1 MKVFNW
7 KKILPYA
14 VAIVAFVAV
23 AMIYCA
29 PVLEGKVLVQ
39 GDVNNWK
46 GAAQEARA
54 YYDEHG
60 TRTWWT
66 NSMFSG
72 MPTYQITG
80 SLPSGEVRNGMAKV
94 AHLGMEGGWEAI
106 GIIFAYFFG
115 FFLMLRCFKVNPWL
129 SIIGGLAIGLS
140 TYFLLIIPAGHVTK
154 AMALGFLAPVIGGFY
169 AIFRKQYWLGA
180 PLTTLYGILG
190 ITLHPQMTYYIFM
203 LIGIMA
209 CAELYIHIKDKAW
222 KDLGISVG
230 VVTLS
235 LLLVVGTKASWLEM
249 NQNYLKETMRGGHS
263 ELTSNSDSGPT
274 SNSNSGLSLDYA
286 TAWSYGVGE
295 TMTFLIPNWE
305 GGASG
310 YNVGENSQLY
320 ETIKKSGVDKR
331 WAKQYCEH
339 APTYRGEKAFTS
351 GPVYMGAIICFLF
364 VLGLLIVPGPYKWA
378 LLIATL
384 FSVALAWGRN
394 MMWLTEL
401 FFNYFPMYNKFRAVE
416 SILVVAEITMPL
428 LGILA
433 LQQIVDKKV
442 AWEKLRMNMFIAG
455 GITMGLCL
463 FFALFAGVVDVTSS
477 YDVQW
482 KNQLF
487 AMFSEAIKDKH
498 KVTLIVQQFSNAIL
512 ADRIE
517 LIKADAWRSFIFI
530 ALGFAVVYWYAWK
543 SQSLNTKHSTLNYVL
558 YAALAALV
566 LVDMIPVNKRFFGD
580 DNFVKAKDAEA
591 YFAMQPY
598 EQQILQDKDPN
609 FRVLNLTSNTFNDA
623 RTSYRLK
630 SIGGYSAAKLRRYQD
645 LIDEHISKE
654 MNPLMQTIMQTQGFM
669 LPDANE
675 GKNFPVLNMLN
686 MKYAVVH
693 TQGSRQVPV
702 MNPYAMGNCWFVDE
716 VILVDT
722 PDEECAALKTLDL
735 HTQAVAD
742 KKFAASLDITQ
753 PEVAPLMAFD
763 QNAITLTSYA
773 PNCLA
778 YVAMTEQNKVAVFSE
793 IYYPHDWHLY
803 LVDREGKNSVEIP
816 LARVNYTL
824 RAAVIPAGAHQL
836 RMVFEPHALKTDKAC
851 MAILIL
857 ALLLS
862 AGALTSPLWRK
873 KKTILL

>member
-1 MKVFNW
+1 MKIYW
-7 KKILPYA
+7 KRILPYV

-29 PVLEGKVLVQ
+29 PALEGKVLVQ

-46 GAAQEARA
+46 GAAQEARNF
-54 YYDEHG
+54 YDENG

-66 NSMFSG
+66 NSMFGG

-80 SLPSGEVRNGMAKV
+80 SLPSGEVRNGMAKI

-129 SIIGGLAIGLS
+129 SIIGGLAIGFS
-140 TYFLLIIPAGHVTK
+140 TYFFLIIPAGHITK

-203 LIGIMA
+203 LIGVLA
-209 CAELYIHIKDKAW
+209 CAELYIHVKDKIW
-222 KDLGISVG
+222 KDLGVSLG
-230 VVTLS
+230 VLALS
-235 LLLVVGTKASWLEM
+235 LLLVVGTKVSWLEM
-249 NQNYLKETMRGGHS
+249 NQSYLKETMRGGHS
-263 ELTSNSDSGPT
+263 ELTSNSEAVSQR
-274 SNSNSGLSLDYA
+274 SGLSLDYA
-286 TAWSYGVGE
+286 TAWSYGIDE

-310 YNVGENSQLY
+310 YNVGAKSDLC
-320 ETIKKSGVDKR
+320 ETMVKNRVPKR
-331 WAKQYCEH
+331 SAEQFCQQV
-339 APTYRGEKAFTS
+339 PTYRGEKAFTS

-378 LLIATL
+378 LLVATL

-442 AWEKLRMNMFIAG
+442 EWEKLRTNLFIAG
-455 GITMGLCL
+455 GVTAGLCL
-463 FFALFAGVVDVTSS
+463 IFALFAGMVDVTSS
-477 YDVQW
+477 YDAQW
-482 KNQLF
+482 VNQVPAWLRDAIYDERV
-487 AMFSEAIKDKH
+487 AM
-498 KVTLIVQQFSNAIL
+498 
-512 ADRIE
+512 
-517 LIKADAWRSFIFI
+517 IKADAWRSFIFI
-530 ALGFAVVYWYAWK
+530 ALGFAVVFWYAWQ
-543 SQSLNTKHSTLNYVL
+543 SQKEGQKKYSYILYSVL
-558 YAALAALV
+558 AVLV
-566 LVDMIPVNKRFFGD
+566 LADLIPVNKRFFGN
-580 DNFVKAKDAEA
+580 DNFVKAKDADA
-591 YFAMQPY
+591 YFAMQSY
-598 EQQILQDKDPN
+598 EQEILQDKDPN
-609 FRVLNLTSNTFNDA
+609 FRVLNLASNTFNDA

-654 MNPLMQTIMQTQGFM
+654 MNPLMQTVMRTQGFTQR
-669 LPDANE
+669 DVNE
-675 GKNFPVLNMLN
+675 GRDFPVLNMLN
-686 MKYAVVH
+686 MKYAVVP
-693 TQGSRQVPV
+693 TQGAGHVPV

-722 PDEECAALKTLDL
+722 PDEECAMLREIDL
-735 HTQAVAD
+735 HKQAVAD
-742 KKFAASLDITQ
+742 KKFAEALDITK
-753 PEVAPLMAFD
+753 PEVTPLMAFD
-763 QNAITLTSYA
+763 ENRIDLITYT
-773 PNCLA
+773 PNCLE
-778 YVAMTEQNKVAVFSE
+778 YLSMNEHNQVAVFSE
-793 IYYPHDWHLY
+793 IYYPYDWHLY
-803 LVDREGKNSVEIP
+803 IVNANGEKVELP

-824 RAAVIPAGAHQL
+824 RAAVIPAGLHQL
-836 RMVFEPHALKTDKAC
+836 RMEFTPHAVKTDKWC

-873 KKTILL
+873 KKNNIIIKGISL

>member
-1 MKVFNW
+1 MKNFDW
-7 KKILPYA
+7 KKIVPYA

-29 PVLEGKVLVQ
+29 PILEGKVLVQ

-46 GAAQEARA
+46 GAAQEARTF
-54 YYDEHG
+54 YEENG

-66 NSMFSG
+66 NSMFGG

-80 SLPSGEVRNGMAKV
+80 SLPSGEVRNGMAKI

-115 FFLMLRCFKVNPWL
+115 FFLMLRCFKLNPWL
-129 SIIGGLAIGLS
+129 SIIGGLAIGFS
-140 TYFLLIIPAGHVTK
+140 TYFFLIIPAGHITK

-180 PLTTLYGILG
+180 PLMVLYGILS
-190 ITLHPQMTYYIFM
+190 ITLHPQMTYYVFM

-209 CAELYIHIKDKAW
+209 CAELYIHIKAKAW

-230 VVTLS
+230 IVALC
-235 LLLVVGTKASWLEM
+235 LLLIVGTKLSWLEM

-263 ELTSNSDSGPT
+263 ELRGDEAMRREGEKA
-274 SNSNSGLSLDYA
+274 GLDLDYA

-310 YNVGENSQLY
+310 YNVGEKSQLC
-320 ETIKKSGVDKR
+320 ETMKQNGVPKR
-331 WAKQYCEH
+331 SAEQFCGQV
-339 APTYRGEKAFTS
+339 PTYRGEKAFTS

-364 VLGLLIVPGPYKWA
+364 VLGLLIVSGPYKWA
-378 LLIATL
+378 LLVATL

-416 SILVVAEITMPL
+416 SILVVAEITIPL
-428 LGILA
+428 LGIMA
-433 LQQIVDKKV
+433 LQQVVEKNL
-442 AWEKLRMNMFIAG
+442 AWNKLRISILTAA
-455 GITMGLCL
+455 GITGGLCL
-463 FFALFAGVVDVTSS
+463 VFALFGGAVDVTSS
-477 YDVQW
+477 YDTQW
-482 KNQLF
+482 AGQVPAWL
-487 AMFSEAIKDKH
+487 KD
-498 KVTLIVQQFSNAIL
+498 AIL
-512 ADRIE
+512 NERIAM
-517 LIKADAWRSFIFI
+517 IKADAWRSLIFI
-530 ALGFAVVYWYAWK
+530 VLGAGLVYWYAWK
-543 SQSLNTKHSTLNYVL
+543 VNSSSSNFKLSTLNYAL

-566 LVDMIPVNKRFFGD
+566 LVDMIPVNKRFFGN
-580 DNFVKAKDAEA
+580 DNFMKAKDAEA
-591 YFAMQPY
+591 YFKMQPY
-598 EQQILQDKDPN
+598 EQQILQDKSYY
-609 FRVLNLTSNTFNDA
+609 RVLNLATNTFNDA

-645 LIDEHISKE
+645 LIDEHISRE
-654 MNPLMQTIMQTQGFM
+654 MNPLMQSVMRTQCFI
-669 LPDANE
+669 LPDENA
-675 GKNFPVLNMLN
+675 GKDFPVLNMLN
-686 MKYAVVH
+686 MKYAVMPL
-693 TQGSRQVPV
+693 QGGKQVPV
-702 MNPYAMGNCWFVDE
+702 QNPYAMGNCWFVDE

-722 PDEECAALKTLDL
+722 PDEECAALRTLDL

-742 KKFAASLDITQ
+742 KKFAASLDITK

-773 PNCLA
+773 PNCLE

-793 IYYPHDWHLY
+793 IYYPPDWHLY
-803 LVDREGKNSVEIP
+803 MVDREGKNSVEIP

-836 RMVFEPHALKTDKAC
+836 RMVFEPHALKTDKAS
-851 MAILIL
+851 MAVLIL

-873 KKTILL
+873 KK

>member
-1 MKVFNW
+1 MKNFDW

-14 VAIVAFVAV
+14 VAIVAFMAV

-29 PVLEGKVLVQ
+29 PILEGKVLVQ

-54 YYDEHG
+54 FYDVNG

-66 NSMFSG
+66 NSMFGG

-80 SLPSGEVRNGMAKV
+80 SLPSGEVRNSMAKI

-129 SIIGGLAIGLS
+129 SIIGGFAIGFS
-140 TYFLLIIPAGHVTK
+140 TYFFLIIPAGHVTK
-154 AMALGFLAPVIGGFY
+154 AVALGFLAPVIGGFY

-180 PLTTLYGILG
+180 PLMVLYGILS

-209 CAELYIHIKDKAW
+209 CAELYIHIKEKAW

-230 VVTLS
+230 VVALC
-235 LLLVVGTKASWLEM
+235 LLLIVGTKLSWLEM
-249 NQNYLKETMRGGHS
+249 NQDYLKETMRGGHS
-263 ELTSNSDSGPT
+263 ELTRAGDDKSKPA
-274 SNSNSGLSLDYA
+274 GLDLDYA
-286 TAWSYGVGE
+286 TAWSYGVDE

-310 YNVGENSQLY
+310 YNVGEKSQLC
-320 ETIKKSGVDKR
+320 ETMKQNGVPKR
-331 WAKQYCEH
+331 SAEQFCQQV
-339 APTYRGEKAFTS
+339 PTYRGEKAFTS

-364 VLGLLIVPGPYKWA
+364 VLGLLVVSGPYKWA
-378 LLIATL
+378 LLVGTL

-428 LGILA
+428 LGIIA
-433 LQQIVDKKV
+433 LQQVVEKKLAWDKLKISILT
-442 AWEKLRMNMFIAG
+442 AA
-455 GITMGLCL
+455 GITGGLCL
-463 FFALFAGVVDVTSS
+463 AFALFGGAVDVTSS
-477 YDVQW
+477 YDSQW
-482 KNQLF
+482 VSQVPAWLRDAIF
-487 AMFSEAIKDKH
+487 AERVAM
-498 KVTLIVQQFSNAIL
+498 
-512 ADRIE
+512 
-517 LIKADAWRSFIFI
+517 IKADAWRSLIFI
-530 ALGFAVVYWYAWK
+530 VLGAGLLYWYAWK
-543 SQSLNTKHSTLNYVL
+543 SLSLNTKHSTLNYVL
-558 YAALAALV
+558 YAALAVLV
-566 LVDMIPVNKRFFGD
+566 LADMIPVNKRFFGN
-580 DNFVKAKDAEA
+580 DNFVKSKDAER
-591 YFAMQPY
+591 YFAIQSY
-598 EQQILQDKDPN
+598 EEQILEDQSYY
-609 FRVLNLTSNTFNDA
+609 RVLNLATNTFNDA

-645 LIDEHISKE
+645 LIDEHISRE
-654 MNPLMQTIMQTQGFM
+654 MNPLLQTVMRTQGFM
-669 LPDANE
+669 LPDENA
-675 GKNFPVLNMLN
+675 GKDFPVLNMLN
-686 MKYAVVH
+686 MKYAVVP

-716 VILVDT
+716 VVLVDT
-722 PDEECAALKTLDL
+722 PDEECAALRTLDL
-735 HTQAVAD
+735 HKQAVAD
-742 KKFAASLDITQ
+742 KKYAAVLDVTK
-753 PEVAPLMAFD
+753 PELVPLMAFD
-763 QNAITLTSYA
+763 KNVIELTSYA
-773 PNCLA
+773 PNSLE
-778 YVAMTEQNKVAVFSE
+778 YVAMTEHNKVAVFSE

-803 LVDREGKNSVEIP
+803 ILDKEGKNSVEIP

-824 RAAVIPAGAHQL
+824 RAAVIPAGAHKL
-836 RMVFEPHALKTDKAC
+836 HMVFEPHALKTDKAS

-862 AGALTSPLWRK
+862 AGSLTYPLWRRK
-873 KKTILL
+873 K

>member
-1 MKVFNW
+1 MKQFDW
-7 KKILPYA
+7 KKLLPYA
-14 VAIVAFVAV
+14 VAIVAFVAI

-29 PVLEGKVLVQ
+29 PLLEGKVLVQ

-54 YYDEHG
+54 FYDENG

-66 NSMFSG
+66 NSMFGG

-80 SLPSGEVRNGMAKV
+80 SLPSGEMRNSMAKV

-129 SIIGGLAIGLS
+129 SIIGGLAIGFS
-140 TYFLLIIPAGHVTK
+140 TYFFLIIPAGHVTK
-154 AMALGFLAPVIGGFY
+154 AVALGFLAPVIGGFY
-169 AIFRKQYWLGA
+169 TIFRKQYWLGA
-180 PLTTLYGILG
+180 PLVVLYGILSL
-190 ITLHPQMTYYIFM
+190 TLHPQMTYYIFM
-203 LIGIMA
+203 LIGVLA

-222 KDLGISVG
+222 KDLGISLG
-230 VVTLS
+230 VLALS

-249 NQNYLKETMRGGHS
+249 NQSYLKETMRGGHS

-286 TAWSYGVGE
+286 TAWSYGVDE

-310 YNVGENSQLY
+310 YNVGEKSQFC
-320 ETIKKSGVDKR
+320 ETMKDNGVPKR
-331 WAKQYCEH
+331 SAEQFCQQV
-339 APTYRGEKAFTS
+339 PTYRGEKAFTS

-378 LLIATL
+378 LLVATL

-433 LQQIVDKKV
+433 LQQIVDKKI
-442 AWEKLRMNMFIAG
+442 AWEKLRVNMFIAG
-455 GITMGLCL
+455 GVTAGLCL
-463 FFALFAGVVDVTSS
+463 FFALFASVVDVTSS
-477 YDVQW
+477 YDAQW
-482 KNQLF
+482 VNQVPAWLRDAIMDERT
-487 AMFSEAIKDKH
+487 AM
-498 KVTLIVQQFSNAIL
+498 
-512 ADRIE
+512 
-517 LIKADAWRSFIFI
+517 IKADAWRSFIFI
-530 ALGFAVVYWYAWK
+530 ALGFAVVYWYAWRGERLEAK
-543 SQSLNTKHSTLNYVL
+543 GERQWLF
-558 YAALAALV
+558 YAVLAALV
-566 LVDMIPVNKRFFGD
+566 LADMLPVNKRFFGND
-580 DNFVKAKDAEA
+580 HFVKAKDADA

-598 EQQILQDKDPN
+598 EQQILQDESYY
-609 FRVLNLTSNTFNDA
+609 RVLNLATNTFNDA

-654 MNPLMQTIMQTQGFM
+654 MNPLMQTVMRTQGFM
-669 LPDANE
+669 LPDENE
-675 GKNFPVLNMLN
+675 GKDFPVLNMLN
-686 MKYAVVH
+686 MKYAVVPL
-693 TQGSRQVPV
+693 QGGKQAPV
-702 MNPYAMGNCWFVDE
+702 QNPYAMGNCWFVDE

-722 PDEECAALKTLDL
+722 PDEECALLSEIDL
-735 HTQAVAD
+735 HKQAVAD
-742 KKFAASLDITQ
+742 KKFAEALDITK
-753 PEVAPLMAFD
+753 PEVTPLMAFD
-763 QNAITLTSYA
+763 ESRIELTSYA
-773 PNCLA
+773 PNCLQ
-778 YVAMTEQNKVAVFSE
+778 YESMNERNQVAVFSE
-793 IYYPHDWHLY
+793 IYYPYDWHLY
-803 LVDREGKNSVEIP
+803 IVNANGERVELP

-824 RAAVIPAGAHQL
+824 RAAVIPAGHHQL
-836 RMVFEPHALKTDKAC
+836 VMEFQPHAIQTDKWS

-862 AGALTSPLWRK
+862 AGGLTYPLWRK
-873 KKTILL
+873 KK

>member
-1 MKVFNW
+1 MKFDW

-29 PVLEGKVLVQ
+29 PILEGKVLVQ

-46 GAAQEARA
+46 GAAQEARTF
-54 YYDEHG
+54 YDENG

-66 NSMFSG
+66 NSMFGG

-80 SLPSGEVRNGMAKV
+80 SLPSGEVRNGMAKI

-129 SIIGGLAIGLS
+129 SIIGGLAIGFS
-140 TYFLLIIPAGHVTK
+140 TYFFLIIPAGHITK

-180 PLTTLYGILG
+180 PLMVLYGILS
-190 ITLHPQMTYYIFM
+190 INLHPQMTYYIFM

-222 KDLGISVG
+222 KELGISVG
-230 VVTLS
+230 VVALS
-235 LLLVVGTKASWLEM
+235 LLLIVGTKISWLEM

-263 ELTSNSDSGPT
+263 ELTRADEDKSKPA
-274 SNSNSGLSLDYA
+274 GLDFDYA

-295 TMTFLIPNWE
+295 TMTFLIPNWK

-310 YNVGENSQLY
+310 YNVGEKSQLC
-320 ETIKKSGVDKR
+320 EIMKQNGIPKR
-331 WAKQYCEH
+331 SAEQFCEH
-339 APTYRGEKAFTS
+339 VPTYRGEKAFTS

-364 VLGLLIVPGPYKWA
+364 VLGLLIVSGPYKWA

-428 LGILA
+428 LGIMA
-433 LQQIVDKKV
+433 LQQVVEKKIAWDKLKINILT
-442 AWEKLRMNMFIAG
+442 AA
-455 GITMGLCL
+455 GITGGLCL
-463 FFALFAGVVDVTSS
+463 VFALFGGAVDVTSS
-477 YDVQW
+477 YDGQW
-482 KNQLF
+482 VSQVPAWLRDAIYAERV
-487 AMFSEAIKDKH
+487 AM
-498 KVTLIVQQFSNAIL
+498 
-512 ADRIE
+512 
-517 LIKADAWRSFIFI
+517 IKADAWRSLILI
-530 ALGFAVVYWYAWK
+530 VLGAGAVYSYAWE
-543 SQSLNTKHSTLNYVL
+543 SSSDSLNTKHSTLNYAL
-558 YAALAALV
+558 YAALAVLV
-566 LVDMIPVNKRFFGD
+566 LADMIPVNKRFFGN
-580 DNFVKAKDAEA
+580 DNFMRAKDAEA
-591 YFAMQPY
+591 YFKMQPY
-598 EQQILQDKDPN
+598 EQQILQDKSYY
-609 FRVLNLTSNTFNDA
+609 RVLNLATNTFNDA

-645 LIDEHISKE
+645 LIDEHISPE
-654 MNPLMQTIMQTQGFM
+654 IQQIYEQQSLGIN
-669 LPDANE
+669 LP
-675 GKNFPVLNMLN
+675 VINMLN
-686 MKYAVVH
+686 TKYLITGNSSVI
-693 TQGSRQVPV
+693 P
-702 MNPYAMGNCWFVDE
+702 NPYAMGNCWFVDE
-716 VILVDT
+716 VVLVDT
-722 PDEECAALKTLDL
+722 PDEECAALRTLDL

-742 KKFAASLDITQ
+742 KKFATSLDITK

-773 PNCLA
+773 PNCLE

-836 RMVFEPHALKTDKAC
+836 RMVFEPHALKTDKAS

-862 AGALTSPLWRK
+862 AGALTYPLWRK
-873 KKTILL
+873 KKNNIIIKGISL

>member
-1 MKVFNW
+1 MKIYW
-7 KKILPYA
+7 KKILPYV

-29 PVLEGKVLVQ
+29 PALEGKVLVQ

-46 GAAQEARA
+46 GAAQEARNF
-54 YYDEHG
+54 YDENG

-66 NSMFSG
+66 NSMFGG

-80 SLPSGEVRNGMAKV
+80 SLPSGEVRNGMAKI

-129 SIIGGLAIGLS
+129 SIIGGLAIGFS
-140 TYFLLIIPAGHVTK
+140 TYFFLIIPAGHITK

-203 LIGIMA
+203 LIGVLA
-209 CAELYIHIKDKAW
+209 CAELYIHVKDKTW
-222 KDLGISVG
+222 KDLGVSLG
-230 VVTLS
+230 VLALS
-235 LLLVVGTKASWLEM
+235 LLLVVGTKVSWLEM
-249 NQNYLKETMRGGHS
+249 NQSYLKETMRGGHS
-263 ELTSNSDSGPT
+263 ELTSNSEAVSQR
-274 SNSNSGLSLDYA
+274 SGLSLDYA
-286 TAWSYGVGE
+286 TAWSYGIDE

-310 YNVGENSQLY
+310 YNVGAKSDLC
-320 ETIKKSGVDKR
+320 ETMVKNRVPKR
-331 WAKQYCEH
+331 SAEQFCQQV
-339 APTYRGEKAFTS
+339 PTYRGEKAFTS

-378 LLIATL
+378 LLVATL

-442 AWEKLRMNMFIAG
+442 EWEKLRTNLFIAG
-455 GITMGLCL
+455 GVTAGLCL
-463 FFALFAGVVDVTSS
+463 IFALFAGMVDVTSS
-477 YDVQW
+477 YDAQW
-482 KNQLF
+482 VNQVPAWLRDAIYDERV
-487 AMFSEAIKDKH
+487 AM
-498 KVTLIVQQFSNAIL
+498 
-512 ADRIE
+512 
-517 LIKADAWRSFIFI
+517 IKADAWRSFIFI
-530 ALGFAVVYWYAWK
+530 ALGFAVVFWYAWQ
-543 SQSLNTKHSTLNYVL
+543 SQKEGQKKYSYILYSVL
-558 YAALAALV
+558 AVLV
-566 LVDMIPVNKRFFGD
+566 LADLIPVNKRFFGN
-580 DNFVKAKDAEA
+580 DNFVKAKDADA
-591 YFAMQPY
+591 YFAMQSY
-598 EQQILQDKDPN
+598 EQEILQDKDPN
-609 FRVLNLTSNTFNDA
+609 FRVLNLASNTFNDA

-654 MNPLMQTIMQTQGFM
+654 MNPLMQTVMRTQGFTQR
-669 LPDANE
+669 DVNE
-675 GKNFPVLNMLN
+675 GRDFPVLNMLN
-686 MKYAVVH
+686 MKYAVVP
-693 TQGSRQVPV
+693 TQGAGHVPV

-722 PDEECAALKTLDL
+722 PDEECAMLREIDL
-735 HTQAVAD
+735 HKQAVAD
-742 KKFAASLDITQ
+742 KKFAEALDITK
-753 PEVAPLMAFD
+753 PDVTPLMAFD
-763 QNAITLTSYA
+763 ENRIDLITYT
-773 PNCLA
+773 PNCLE
-778 YVAMTEQNKVAVFSE
+778 YLSMNEHNQVAVFSE
-793 IYYPHDWHLY
+793 IYYPYDWHLY
-803 LVDREGKNSVEIP
+803 IVNANGEKVELP

-824 RAAVIPAGAHQL
+824 RAAVIPAGLHQL
-836 RMVFEPHALKTDKAC
+836 RMEFTPHAVKTDKWC

-862 AGALTSPLWRK
+862 AGALSWPLWRK
-873 KKTILL
+873 KGALV

>member
-1 MKVFNW
+1 MNMKIDW

-14 VAIVAFVAV
+14 VAIVAFVAI

-29 PVLEGKVLVQ
+29 PLLEGKVLVQ

-54 YYDEHG
+54 FYDENG

-66 NSMFSG
+66 NSMFGG

-80 SLPSGEVRNGMAKV
+80 SLPSGEMRNSMAKV

-129 SIIGGLAIGLS
+129 SIIGGLAIGFS
-140 TYFLLIIPAGHVTK
+140 TYFFLIIPAGHVTK
-154 AMALGFLAPVIGGFY
+154 AVALGFLAPVIGGFY

-180 PLTTLYGILG
+180 PLVVLYGILSL
-190 ITLHPQMTYYIFM
+190 TLHPQMTYYIFM
-203 LIGIMA
+203 LIGVLA

-230 VVTLS
+230 VLVIS
-235 LLLVVGTKASWLEM
+235 LLLVFGTKLSWLEM
-249 NQNYLKETMRGGHS
+249 NQSYLKETMRGGHS
-263 ELTSNSDSGPT
+263 ELTRSGDDKSKPA
-274 SNSNSGLSLDYA
+274 GLDLDYA
-286 TAWSYGVGE
+286 TAWSYGVDE

-310 YNVGENSQLY
+310 YNVGEKSQLC
-320 ETIKKSGVDKR
+320 ETMKDNGVPKR
-331 WAKQYCEH
+331 SAEQFCQQV
-339 APTYRGEKAFTS
+339 PTYRGEKAFTS

-378 LLIATL
+378 LLVATL

-433 LQQIVDKKV
+433 LQQIVDKKI

-455 GITMGLCL
+455 GVTAGLCL
-463 FFALFAGVVDVTSS
+463 FFALFASVVDVTSS
-477 YDVQW
+477 YDAQW
-482 KNQLF
+482 VNQVPAWLRDAIMDERT
-487 AMFSEAIKDKH
+487 AM
-498 KVTLIVQQFSNAIL
+498 
-512 ADRIE
+512 
-517 LIKADAWRSFIFI
+517 IKADAWRSFIFI

-543 SQSLNTKHSTLNYVL
+543 SNTQPLASSPYRLIAFYG
-558 YAALAALV
+558 ALAVLV
-566 LVDMIPVNKRFFGD
+566 LADMLPVNKRFFGND
-580 DNFVKAKDAEA
+580 HFVKAKDADA

-598 EQQILQDKDPN
+598 EQQILQDESYY
-609 FRVLNLTSNTFNDA
+609 RVLNLATNTFNDA

-654 MNPLMQTIMQTQGFM
+654 MNPLMQTVMRTQGFM
-669 LPDANE
+669 LPDENE
-675 GKNFPVLNMLN
+675 GKDFPVLNMLN
-686 MKYAVVH
+686 MKYAVVPL
-693 TQGSRQVPV
+693 QGGKQAPV
-702 MNPYAMGNCWFVDE
+702 QNPYAMGNCWFVDE

-722 PDEECAALKTLDL
+722 PDEECALLSEIDL
-735 HTQAVAD
+735 HKQAVAD
-742 KKFAASLDITQ
+742 KKFAEALDSTK
-753 PEVAPLMAFD
+753 PEVTPLMAFD
-763 QNAITLTSYA
+763 ESSIELTSYA
-773 PNCLA
+773 PNCLQ
-778 YVAMTEQNKVAVFSE
+778 YESMNERNQVAVFSE
-793 IYYPHDWHLY
+793 IYYPYDWHLY
-803 LVDREGKNSVEIP
+803 IVNANGERVELP

-824 RAAVIPAGAHQL
+824 RAAVIPAGHHQL
-836 RMVFEPHALKTDKAC
+836 VMEFQPHAMQTDKWC

-862 AGALTSPLWRK
+862 AGGLTYPLWRK
-873 KKTILL
+873 KK

>member
-1 MKVFNW
+1 MKNFDW

-29 PVLEGKVLVQ
+29 PILEGKVLVQ

-46 GAAQEARA
+46 GAAQEARSF
-54 YYDEHG
+54 YDENG

-66 NSMFSG
+66 NSMFGG

-180 PLTTLYGILG
+180 PLVTLYGIMS
-190 ITLHPQMTYYIFM
+190 INLHPQMTYYIFM
-203 LIGIMA
+203 LIGVLA

-222 KDLGISVG
+222 KDLGISLG
-230 VVTLS
+230 VLILS
-235 LLLVVGTKASWLEM
+235 LLLVVGTKVSWLEM
-249 NQNYLKETMRGGHS
+249 NQSYLKETMRGGHS
-263 ELTSNSDSGPT
+263 ELNRSGDNKEKPV
-274 SNSNSGLSLDYA
+274 GLDFDYA
-286 TAWSYGVGE
+286 TAWSYGVDE
-295 TMTFLIPNWE
+295 TMTLLIPNWE

-310 YNVGENSQLY
+310 YDVG
-320 ETIKKSGVDKR
+320 TKSGLCKTMVNNRIPKR
-331 WAKQYCEH
+331 SAEQFCSQ
-339 APTYRGEKAFTS
+339 APVYRGEKAFTS
-351 GPVYMGAIICFLF
+351 GPVYVGAIICFLF

-378 LLIATL
+378 LLVATL

-442 AWEKLRMNMFIAG
+442 AWEKLRMNMYIAG
-455 GITMGLCL
+455 GVTAGLCL
-463 FFALFAGVVDVTSS
+463 VFALFAGMVDVTSS
-477 YDVQW
+477 YDAQW
-482 KNQLF
+482 VSQVPAWLRDAIYDERV
-487 AMFSEAIKDKH
+487 AM
-498 KVTLIVQQFSNAIL
+498 
-512 ADRIE
+512 
-517 LIKADAWRSFIFI
+517 IKADAWRSFIFI
-530 ALGFAVVYWYAWK
+530 ALGFAAVYGYAWK
-543 SQSLNTKHSTLNYVL
+543 SQKDDKKHYAYML
-558 YAALAALV
+558 YAALAVLV
-566 LVDMIPVNKRFFGD
+566 LADMVPVNKRFFGAD
-580 DNFVKAKDAEA
+580 HFVKAKDADA

-598 EQQILQDKDPN
+598 EQQILEDESYY
-609 FRVLNLTSNTFNDA
+609 RVLNLATNTFNDA

-654 MNPLMQTIMQTQGFM
+654 MNPLMQTVMRTQGFAE
-669 LPDANE
+669 PDANG
-675 GKNFPVLNMLN
+675 GKDFPVLNMLN
-686 MKYAVVH
+686 MKYAVVPL
-693 TQGSRQVPV
+693 QGGKQAPV
-702 MNPYAMGNCWFVDE
+702 QNPYAMGNCWFVDE

-722 PDEECAALKTLDL
+722 PDEECEMLREIDL
-735 HTQAVAD
+735 RKQAVAD
-742 KKFAASLDITQ
+742 KKFADALDITK
-753 PEVAPLMAFD
+753 PEVTPLMAFD
-763 QNAITLTSYA
+763 ENRIDLITYS
-773 PNCLA
+773 PNCLE
-778 YVAMTEQNKVAVFSE
+778 YLSMNERNQVAVFSE
-793 IYYPHDWHLY
+793 IYYPYDWYLY
-803 LVDREGKNSVEIP
+803 MMNADGEKVELPI
-816 LARVNYTL
+816 ARVNYTL
-824 RAAVIPAGAHQL
+824 RAAVIPAGLHQL
-836 RMVFEPHALKTDKAC
+836 RMEFTPHAMKTDKAS

-873 KKTILL
+873 KK

>member
-1 MKVFNW
+1 MKIDW
-7 KKILPYA
+7 KKLLPYA

-29 PVLEGKVLVQ
+29 PLLEGKVLVQ

-54 YYDEHG
+54 FYDEHG

-66 NSMFSG
+66 NSMFGG

-154 AMALGFLAPVIGGFY
+154 AMALGFLAPMIGGFY

-180 PLTTLYGILG
+180 PLVMLYGILG

-222 KDLGISVG
+222 KDLGISLG
-230 VVTLS
+230 VLALS

-249 NQNYLKETMRGGHS
+249 NQSYLKETMRGGHS

-310 YNVGENSQLY
+310 YNVGEKSQLC
-320 ETIKKSGVDKR
+320 ETMVKNRVPKR
-331 WAKQYCEH
+331 SAEQFCEH
-339 APTYRGEKAFTS
+339 VPTYRGEKAFTS

-442 AWEKLRMNMFIAG
+442 AWEKLKIHLITAG
-455 GITMGLCL
+455 GITGGICL
-463 FFALFAGVVDVTSS
+463 FFALFTGIVDVTSS

-482 KNQLF
+482 VGQVPAWLRDAIYDERV
-487 AMFSEAIKDKH
+487 AM
-498 KVTLIVQQFSNAIL
+498 
-512 ADRIE
+512 
-517 LIKADAWRSFIFI
+517 IKADAWRSFIFI

-543 SQSLNTKHSTLNYVL
+543 SQSLTTKHSTLNYVL

-566 LVDMIPVNKRFFGD
+566 LVDMIPVNKRFFGS
-580 DNFVKAKDAEA
+580 DNFMKAKDAEA
-591 YFAMQPY
+591 YFKMQPY
-598 EQQILQDKDPN
+598 EQKILEDTSYY
-609 FRVLNLTSNTFNDA
+609 RVLNLATNTFNDA

-669 LPDANE
+669 LPDENA
-675 GKNFPVLNMLN
+675 GKDFPVLNMLN
-686 MKYAVVH
+686 MKYAVVPL
-693 TQGSRQVPV
+693 QGSRQEPV

-716 VILVDT
+716 VVMVDT
-722 PDEECAALKTLDL
+722 PDEECAALKNLDL
-735 HTQAVAD
+735 HKQAVAD
-742 KKFAASLDITQ
+742 KKFAEVLDVTK
-753 PEVAPLMAFD
+753 PEVTPLMAFD
-763 QNAITLTSYA
+763 KNAIVLTSYQ
-773 PNCLA
+773 PNCLE

-803 LVDREGKNSVEIP
+803 MVDRDGNNSVEIP

-836 RMVFEPHALKTDKAC
+836 RMVFEPHAVKTDKWC
-851 MAILIL
+851 MAVFIL
-857 ALLLS
+857 ALLMS
-862 AGALTSPLWRK
+862 IGSLTYPLWRK
-873 KKTILL
+873 VK